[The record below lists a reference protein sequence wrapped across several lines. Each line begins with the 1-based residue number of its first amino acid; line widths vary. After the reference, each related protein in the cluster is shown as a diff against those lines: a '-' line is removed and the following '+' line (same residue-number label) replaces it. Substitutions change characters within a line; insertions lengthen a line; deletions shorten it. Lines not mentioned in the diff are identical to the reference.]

1 MFDEIDVN
9 DETNAIAIVET
20 KQKPKQKQKPTK
32 INKTL
37 TTVEIA
43 KDRGLNPKSLRAR
56 IRRNIDAWE
65 PLFLD
70 GKRHVF
76 KNNKTIRGKIE
87 KLLA

>member
-1 MFDEIDVN
+1 MLDENNMDDVN
-9 DETNAIAIVET
+9 DAIAIVDT
-20 KQKPKQKQKPTK
+20 KPD
-32 INKTL
+32 IL
-37 TTVEIA
+37 TTVAIA
-43 KDRGLNPKSLRAR
+43 KDRGMNPKSLRAR
-56 IRRNIDAWE
+56 IRRNLDAWE

>member
-1 MFDEIDVN
+1 MLDQNNMDDVN
-9 DETNAIAIVET
+9 DAIEIVDT
-20 KQKPKQKQKPTK
+20 KPD
-32 INKTL
+32 TL
-37 TTVEIA
+37 TTVAIA
-43 KDRGLNPKSLRAR
+43 KDRNMNPKSLRAR

-65 PLFLD
+65 PLFFE